1 MKLNMLIASDTKKAM
16 TMPVRPPTAAPSD
29 LSSMP
34 APSMPSPGPV
44 PVAPSAAP
52 AHFILQQPASW
63 LVESPLGD
71 PQKAGPCGGT
81 TADPGTPTQDL
92 GKLVRVVS
100 LGHDW
105 SFAGDSRLHWCCDTL
120 GQRMAVCLPDGRFWG
135 LSSGREQIEFPDL
148 HLRPIRG
155 DGLAESDDI
164 ETPKHVEDA
173 TA

>member
-1 MKLNMLIASDTKKAM
+1 M
-16 TMPVRPPTAAPSD
+16 
-29 LSSMP
+29 
-34 APSMPSPGPV
+34 
-44 PVAPSAAP
+44 
-52 AHFILQQPASW
+52 QQPSTTRCR
-63 LVESPLGD
+63 PGD
-71 PQKAGPCGGT
+71 LAMIVA
-81 TADPGTPTQDL
+81 ADPGTPTQDL

-105 SFAGDSRLHWCCDTL
+105 SYAGDSRLHWRCDTL
-120 GQRMAVCLPDGRFWG
+120 GQRMAVCFPDGRFWG